1 MKMNTKTKRILAIVL
16 LLTVS
21 LSLIMFHMQSRPMND
36 LTYRYDV
43 TRLTTG
49 SAGDGYP
56 AWSQDGSKIFF
67 KSGPHICVM
76 DPDGGNVKTLTR
88 GAYPALSRDGSR
100 IFFRRS
106 VEEERELW
114 AMNPDGSDEK
124 RLVSLP
130 VTDYQP
136 LLGSGWA
143 SSPDGGKVCYYAQYP
158 TGETVYNRH
167 EIAADIRIMDVN
179 GSNETTIVF
188 GISHTDFYNPDLIWS
203 PDGRKILFQDSRVC
217 SNERT
222 VGSIR
227 VVDVDNTNTE
237 QISAETGECFGAE
250 WGPDGRKIAYI
261 SDRGAAG
268 QEDTVNIRIANLGDD
283 DSEQLTE
290 SLAFK
295 TDLAWSPDGNR
306 MAYISRS
313 TRAYCYSGK
322 PDNDDDKSEIWV
334 MNFDGGDKDLLL
346 SIPYNY
352 GMMHDL
358 KWSPDG
364 SRIAFVWAPNVKFG
378 WGMTDIYVIDVPA
391 MAADGGGEIKRPTE
405 TPPPTSEVDQTRDN
419 LTDESLAIEI
429 PDRLTGEERSIVQ
442 IALKNRTVQ
451 EMIRGKEIN
460 VSSVSRISGGA
471 TDECGKESSYD
482 LPGVQIYIG
491 DKDWTSIIEIIPL
504 VDLKERKVVR
514 ILKNTFIKPALP
526 VGLTDNEESDAIRI
540 ALDDPQVKEKIAGRD
555 YEIITVMD
563 FENRMT
569 GKRAG
574 PTQVLIHVN
583 GTGTACSV
591 TVNLTENKVVEVGE
605 QIWLE

>member
-1 MKMNTKTKRILAIVL
+1 
-16 LLTVS
+16 
-21 LSLIMFHMQSRPMND
+21 
-36 LTYRYDV
+36 
-43 TRLTTG
+43 LTTG

-56 AWSQDGSKIFF
+56 VWSQDGSKIFF

-76 DPDGGNVKTLTR
+76 DLDGGNVKTLTR

-114 AMNPDGSDEK
+114 VMNPDGSDEQ
-124 RLVSLP
+124 RVVSLP
-130 VTDYQP
+130 VTDDQP

-143 SSPDGGKVCYYAQYP
+143 SSPDGDKVCYYAQYP
-158 TGETVYNRH
+158 TGKTVYNRH

-179 GSNETTIVF
+179 EGNETTIVS

-261 SDRGAAG
+261 SDREAAG
-268 QEDTVNIRIANLGDD
+268 QEDTVNIRIVNLGDD

-290 SLAFK
+290 SPTFK

-306 MAYISRS
+306 IAYISRS
-313 TRAYCYSGK
+313 IRAYCYSGK
-322 PDNDDDKSEIWV
+322 KKNNDDKSEIWV
-334 MNFDGGDKDLLL
+334 MNSGGGDKDLLL

-378 WGMTDIYVIDVPA
+378 WEKTDIYVIDVPA
-391 MAADGGGEIKRPTE
+391 MAADGGGEIKLPTE
-405 TPPPTSEVDQTRDN
+405 TPPPSSEVYQTQDN

-429 PDRLTGEERSIVQ
+429 PDRLTGEEKLIVQ
-442 IALKNRTVQ
+442 IALENRTVQ
-451 EMIRGKEIN
+451 EMLRGKEIKI
-460 VSSVSRISGGA
+460 SSVSRVSGGEA
-471 TDECGKESSYD
+471 DEYGKESSYD

-491 DKDWTSIIEIIPL
+491 NKDWTSIIEIIPL

-526 VGLTDNEESDAIRI
+526 AGLTENEESNAIRI

-555 YEIITVMD
+555 HEIITVTD
-563 FENRMT
+563 YENWMT
-569 GKRAG
+569 GKRVG
-574 PTQVLIHVN
+574 PVQVLIHVN
-583 GTGTACSV
+583 GTGTAYSV
-591 TVNLTENKVVEVGE
+591 TVNLTENKVTEVGE